1 MPEDATVWDQMQR
14 LKRSLLGDWAIA
26 GAVTRGVIEL
36 LVRAKPYGSSAER
49 REMMTTCGVLFSRRG
64 WNNRVPP
71 TITRCQAFFA

>member
-1 MPEDATVWDQMQR
+1 MPEDATVWGQMQR

-49 REMMTTCGVLFSRRG
+49 REMMMT
-64 WNNRVPP
+64 
-71 TITRCQAFFA
+71 